1 MLNRL
6 EQFIS
11 ENGAKHWSFAA
22 KKDKEFIA
30 WIYANTKDLPENT
43 EFATRVYC
51 AVTNTRPDCELGGV
65 RKLKSIID
73 GWKFCGK
80 AGTCKCAAE
89 SVSRNLKKTLEEKGE
104 DWRKE
109 RFTKATVT
117 LLEKNGVSNP
127 GQTLNAKQKHS
138 EFYANSILVE
148 KSIEK
153 SKNTMMELY
162 GVDNAFKLPNI
173 DRKAISRIRSNIS
186 SETSKILDD
195 SIKLS
200 ELLQTNSTLSI
211 AKLLNVDVST
221 VNNYVLKYDIRTE
234 YGSSFEGEI
243 AHFLRSNDLEFVSRS
258 RSIIAPYEIDFFIP
272 EFNLGIE
279 FNGLY
284 YHSSAVITDDKHHKK
299 FVLSKKNG
307 IRLLMINEDEWVE
320 RADIIKSKILN
331 LCNKSIRGVGAREL
345 TVSRIDT
352 KDAVAF
358 IDKHHIQGRPGPC
371 SDAFGATLNGEL
383 VATITLSQQRGTN
396 SIEMN
401 RFCTDGRVFAGV
413 FSKLVSEMRKN
424 ISGPIITFA
433 DLRYSDGGLYRKCGF
448 VEEYTIKPD
457 YKYVKRNKTYH
468 KSLFTKSKIQKKFN
482 IDMSNKTER
491 SAMEELGYSR
501 IYDCGKIRFVLK

>member
-1 MLNRL
+1 MLYRL
-6 EQFIS
+6 EKFIS

-22 KKDKEFIA
+22 RKDKEFLA
-30 WIYANTKDLPENT
+30 WVYENTKDLPETT

-51 AVTNTRPDCELGGV
+51 AVNNTRPICELGGV
-65 RKLKSIID
+65 RKLKSIMD

-80 AGTCKCAAE
+80 TGNCQCAAE
-89 SVSRNLKKTLEEKGE
+89 SVSKNLKKTLDEKGE

-109 RFTKATVT
+109 RFAKAKET
-117 LLEKNGVSNP
+117 LLEKTGVNNP

-138 EFYANSILVE
+138 DFYANSALVE
-148 KSIEK
+148 QAVKK
-153 SKNTMMELY
+153 SKNTMMVLY
-162 GVDNAFKLPNI
+162 GVDNALKLPNI
-173 DRKAISRIRSNIS
+173 NRKEISRIRSNIS
-186 SETSKILDD
+186 SETAIVLDD
-195 SIKLS
+195 PKKLS

-211 AKLLNVDVST
+211 SKLLNVDVST
-221 VNNYVLKYDIRTE
+221 INNYVLKYDIRTE

-243 AHFLRSNDLEFVSRS
+243 AHFLKSNDLEFVSRS

-272 EFNLGIE
+272 KFNLGIE

-284 YHSSAVITDDKHHKK
+284 YHSSAVIIDDKHHKK
-299 FVLSKKNG
+299 FVLSQNNG
-307 IRLLMINEDEWVE
+307 IRLLMVNEDEWVE

-345 TVSRIDT
+345 KVSRINT
-352 KDAVAF
+352 KDAAAF

-383 VATITLSQQRGTN
+383 VAAITLSPQRGTN

-413 FSKLVSEMRKN
+413 FSKLVAEMRKS
-424 ISGPIITFA
+424 ISKPIITFA
-433 DLRYSDGGLYRKCGF
+433 DLRYSDGGLYKKCGF

-482 IDMSNKTER
+482 VDMSKKTER
-491 SAMEELGYSR
+491 EAMEELGYSR
-501 IYDCGKIRFVLK
+501 IYDCGKIKFVLK